1 MLYVLGFKFDNEAS
15 EQKQEDQIDKIQH
28 LEERGLNCDNAWSRC
43 LKMQQDHSSGD
54 IISYLLS
61 CSAL

>member
-15 EQKQEDQIDKIQH
+15 EQKQEDQVDKIQH

-43 LKMQQDHSSGD
+43 LKMQQEHSSG
-54 IISYLLS
+54 I
-61 CSAL
+61 